1 MAGDR
6 IGKGAHT
13 EQSIST
19 GLETGNED
27 KSGKRNNRKMGCPVQ
42 DPVSLKRGPVFLAM
56 VEFCK

>member
-1 MAGDR
+1 MAVDR

-19 GLETGNED
+19 GLEIGNED
-27 KSGKRNNRKMGCPVQ
+27 KSGKWNNRKMECPVQ